1 MILVFYVA
9 CVSLKM
15 IGVFQNVNVN
25 RGVATD
31 EFQEN
36 VMQSES
42 ISVASDGLQLDGSYY
57 WEEGVLKSDSPVVIV
72 CSGFT
77 GLKHIHPE
85 RFARFLAR
93 KGYLCVGFDYRG
105 FGDSEGRRGK
115 VLLEEQVRDIANVVA
130 AVRARAD
137 QEGRRLV
144 LAGWGMAGGL
154 VLDAYRLVED
164 LVDGLISMNGFFDAV
179 RVQKALRGELG
190 WKKFRQFL
198 NQERLRLAQG
208 GESRE
213 LDPFDIYPLDPISK
227 GYVDEVL
234 WKTPGYGLTSDLAFA
249 DSLITFRPESH
260 IDQRFARTPLLV
272 AHGGENDLHPVT
284 EAHSLYAA
292 YPGPKS
298 LFLLPQGGHTEWML
312 DEDPRFQAFATQ
324 VASWLQVTFPEVGD
338 RQVAA

>member
-1 MILVFYVA
+1 
-9 CVSLKM
+9 
-15 IGVFQNVNVN
+15 
-25 RGVATD
+25 
-31 EFQEN
+31 
-36 VMQSES
+36 MQSES
-42 ISVASDGLQLDGSYY
+42 VSIVSDGFKLDGSYY
-57 WEEGVLKSDSPVVIV
+57 WEEGVVQNGAPIVIV

-85 RFARFLAR
+85 RFARFLTK
-93 KGYLCVGFDYRG
+93 KGFLCFGFDYRG
-105 FGDSEGRRGK
+105 FGESEGARGK

-130 AVRARAD
+130 YVRARAD
-137 QEGRRLV
+137 GEGRKLA

-154 VLDAYRLVED
+154 VLDAYRQVED

-190 WKKFRQFL
+190 WKQFRQFL
-198 NQERLRLAQG
+198 NQERLRLARG
-208 GESRE
+208 GEARKI
-213 LDPFDIYPLDPISK
+213 DPFDIYPLDPISK

-234 WKTPGYGLTSDLAFA
+234 WKTPGYGLTSDLDFA
-249 DSLITFRPESH
+249 DSLIAFRPESH
-260 IDQRFARTPLLV
+260 IDQRFARTPLLI

-298 LFLLPQGGHTEWML
+298 LFLLPEGGHTEWML
-312 DEDPRFQAFATQ
+312 DDDPKFQAFASQ
-324 VASWLQVTFPEVGD
+324 VAGWLQETVWEAGS